1 MNTSSPRAA
10 ARDLDA
16 AQFRQALS
24 QFATAL
30 P

>member
-10 ARDLDA
+10 ERGFDS

-24 QFATAL
+24 QFATGV
-30 P
+30 